1 MARLLEQYR
10 NEIVPRM
17 KERFGYTNALAVPR
31 IEKIVINMGIGEAI
45 REPKLLESA
54 TRDLAVIAG
63 QKPIVTLARTS
74 VSGFKLRKGM
84 KIGCKVTLRGL
95 RMYEFLDRLIST
107 AIPRV
112 RDFRGLNPNSFDKAG
127 NFSMGVSEQTIF
139 PEVNIDKV
147 ETPQGMDVVMTI
159 KSSSPAESL
168 ELLRLFGMPF
178 REPATAKNKT
188 ERQ

>member
-10 NEIVPRM
+10 TEIVPRM
-17 KERFGYTNALAVPR
+17 KERFGYTNSLAVPR

-63 QKPIVTLARTS
+63 QKPIVTHARAS

-84 KIGCKVTLRGL
+84 NIGCKVTLRGL

-178 REPATAKNKT
+178 REPATAKNKS